1 MPIQDADG
9 KYTGVIGMQFDK
21 NDYFDLIPSAV
32 FEKKYSVSMIVLY
45 DKDLN
50 LIWSFGC
57 TDKSCA
63 QDITKAATLI

>member
-9 KYTGVIGMQFDK
+9 KYTGVIGMQFEK

-57 TDKSCA
+57 THKACA